1 MIFEG
6 RIPRKISGPIQER
19 DGRRIWTNHEL
30 NKLAGGANTVRFRKV
45 QRLKC
50 EASYIGWRGKEWKG
64 GFLNGIQWERYQ
76 EDAQGIDGGKK
87 S

>member
-6 RIPRKISGPIQER
+6 RILRKIFGPIQER
-19 DGRRIWTNHEL
+19 DEWRIRTNHEL
-30 NKLAGGANTVRFRKV
+30 NKLAGGANTVRFLKA
-45 QRLKC
+45 QRFKC
-50 EASYIGWRGKEWKG
+50 EAIYIAWRSIEWKG
-64 GFLNGIQWERYQ
+64 GFLNGIQWEKDQ